1 MVSIGKSGRA
11 EQYSESNS
19 PHSEGRFFKKTKSSL
34 IGIYSNM
41 SFLAETCQSS
51 PRWSNTAASPVS
63 KPTILETEK
72 EKPST
77 RTTLIDDEVGG
88 ESQSTEDDSC
98 SSGDT
103 SITESPPLASKF
115 KTRKQPS
122 PCRLIASFFGSPL
135 MKKKDSLSDKGRQQP
150 LLKCFSHEEISN
162 ATKNFHSGEIAY
174 KLLCSSIQRVLK
186 ALNYVDLA

>member
-1 MVSIGKSGRA
+1 M
-11 EQYSESNS
+11 
-19 PHSEGRFFKKTKSSL
+19 SL
-34 IGIYSNM
+34 
-41 SFLAETCQSS
+41 LADTCQSS
-51 PRWSNTAASPVS
+51 PRWSNRAASPVS
-63 KPTILETEK
+63 KPTISETEK

-77 RTTLIDDEVGG
+77 RTTIDDEVGR

-135 MKKKDSLSDKGRQQP
+135 MKRKGSLSDKGRQQP
-150 LLKCFSHEEISN
+150 LLKCFSYEEISN
-162 ATKNFHSGEIAY
+162 ATNNFRSGEIAY
-174 KLLCSSIQRVLK
+174 KLLCSNIQRALK
-186 ALNYVDLA
+186 ALNYVDLT